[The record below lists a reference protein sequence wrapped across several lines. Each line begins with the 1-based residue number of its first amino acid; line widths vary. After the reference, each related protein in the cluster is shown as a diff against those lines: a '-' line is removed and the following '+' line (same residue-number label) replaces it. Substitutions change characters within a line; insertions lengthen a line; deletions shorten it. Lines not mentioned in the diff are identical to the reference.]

1 MVLTDDVKQSIG
13 QLLAKAE
20 AGDGLV
26 KAGEQVLELLRG
38 CNVVQRMRL
47 PPKAVGIH
55 PSNRDGLGIN
65 ALDVHSLI
73 NDVLEVGFVPSLVH
87 AVATEIDGREQR
99 QWNED
104 LVASA
109 GGALGVLEGDSLRAV
124 SLCGGHTNFMLRCF
138 LDGVQHEE
146 GPVTLNGKLSLEALQ
161 KTDPCFHQAAVQGV
175 EWDLVPLQ
183 VLREWPQL
191 ADVIQRAGNAQ
202 LNRGEHELQVLRRL
216 HTLYMA
222 ASARGPV
229 DFLEVKKKALASKPA
244 CASSIPA
251 MYSLALKNSGGAKA
265 AYLGETERF
274 VRANAVSGKP
284 LGDDLWMCLSQDRK
298 SGQQCPRFLHGIL
311 KTAYVRRN
319 VQASDVKKAF
329 SNKSIVPKVLEAEQL
344 MNEVRALLKN
354 AGEKWLSDFNCE
366 KALGFFDIA
375 LVSYTLNLRYKD
387 DKAYKTMDGAAH
399 DVVQILQ
406 GFTQSSMP
414 CRWEADPE
422 EPQKGERKA
431 VPAAAAL
438 REFNEDGS
446 LKHAGQLIYELGFE
460 VGQSIR
466 RKDDN
471 MVQGI
476 ICDITDTVALSMAG
490 SCTTHVDFKEFM
502 NGEWQKFQVK
512 PQPTH
517 VEQAEAMFPHECLD
531 FQIARVKGLVTAEL
545 FSMCQNHANYWSS
558 LRLQLKP
565 TKACTVTAKIP
576 AKKLVL
582 VPASL
587 KVNSKV
593 GQNVAGDAAV
603 VRASEV
609 EGVSFWLAPTTVVAK
624 SDGEGVGA
632 GFVAPYWFVQPAAPE
647 EQPNME
653 LKYVPCSLDSKI
665 QIPVLRNAKE
675 LAPGNVLSVAKPEK
689 RAVSPKKT
697 KKEADPKA
705 PAKKSKKAAS

>member
-1 MVLTDDVKQSIG
+1 
-13 QLLAKAE
+13 
-20 AGDGLV
+20 
-26 KAGEQVLELLRG
+26 
-38 CNVVQRMRL
+38 
-47 PPKAVGIH
+47 
-55 PSNRDGLGIN
+55 
-65 ALDVHSLI
+65 
-73 NDVLEVGFVPSLVH
+73 
-87 AVATEIDGREQR
+87 
-99 QWNED
+99 
-104 LVASA
+104 
-109 GGALGVLEGDSLRAV
+109 
-124 SLCGGHTNFMLRCF
+124 MLRCF

-251 MYSLALKNSGGAKA
+251 MYSFALKNSGGAKA

-329 SNKSIVPKVLEAEQL
+329 SNKSIVPKVLEAELL

-354 AGEKWLSDFNCE
+354 AGEKWLSDYNCE

-490 SCTTHVDFKEFM
+490 SCTRHVDFKEFM

-587 KVNSKV
+587 KVNLKV

-647 EQPNME
+647 EQPNISTSPAAWTARSRSRCFGTPKSWRLATCFRLPSQKSRLSVRRRQRRRRIRRPP
-653 LKYVPCSLDSKI
+653 LKSPRK
-665 QIPVLRNAKE
+665 LRHE
-675 LAPGNVLSVAKPEK
+675 VLSCQARDTWRFPSSCCPQFLCPGPSVSAGVCHTTESRFRVERGDSAIKIK
-689 RAVSPKKT
+689 RALFLPVF
-697 KKEADPKA
+697 
-705 PAKKSKKAAS
+705 ASVQIQAFSI

>member
-1 MVLTDDVKQSIG
+1 MLTADVKCSIG
-13 QLLAKAE
+13 QLLARAE

-104 LVASA
+104 LVSSA

-229 DFLEVKKKALASKPA
+229 DFLEVKKKALASKPS

-251 MYSLALKNSGGAKA
+251 MYSFALKNSGGVKA

-284 LGDDLWMCLSQDRK
+284 LGDDLWLCISQDHK

-319 VQASDVKKAF
+319 VHANDVKKAF
-329 SNKSIVPKVLEAEQL
+329 SNKNIVRKVLEAEQL

-354 AGEKWLSDFNCE
+354 AGEKWRSDYNCE
-366 KALGFFDIA
+366 KAMGFFDIA
-375 LVSYTLNLRYKD
+375 LVSHVLGLKFKEE
-387 DKAYKTMDGAAH
+387 KAYRSVDGIAF

-406 GFTQSSMP
+406 GFTQTSMP
-414 CRWEADPE
+414 CRWEADQEDVP
-422 EPQKGERKA
+422 KGA
-431 VPAAAAL
+431 SASSLQGTTL

-446 LKHAGQLIYELGFE
+446 LKKAGQLVSELGFH
-460 VGQSIR
+460 VGQSVR
-466 RKDDN
+466 RKDGKEGL
-471 MVQGI
+471 QGI
-476 ICDITDTVALSMAG
+476 ISAIAEKVSLTVTG
-490 SCTTHVDFKEFM
+490 GTTVEVDMKEFLE
-502 NGEWQKFQVK
+502 GIWQRFQHK
-512 PQPTH
+512 PEPT
-517 VEQAEAMFPHECLD
+517 VLEGFESLLPHQCLD
-531 FQIARVKGLVTAEL
+531 FQIAGAKGLIAAEL
-545 FSMCQNHANYWSS
+545 LSMSQTCTDHLSA
-558 LRLQLKP
+558 LKLQTKP
-565 TKACTVTAKIP
+565 SRAAIVTEKIP
-576 AKKLVL
+576 AKKLKL
-582 VPASL
+582 IPSSL
-587 KVNSKV
+587 KVNAKV
-593 GQNVAGDAAV
+593 GLLPGADAVAVKVPGMDGV
-603 VRASEV
+603 V
-609 EGVSFWLAPTTVVAK
+609 FWLSPTTVLPKV
-624 SDGEGVGA
+624 SGEGS
-632 GFVAPYWFVQPAAPE
+632 GFVAPFWFVQQAESE
-647 EQPNME
+647 EEANMQ
-653 LKYVPCSLDSKI
+653 LVYVPGSYDSNI
-665 QIPVLRNAKE
+665 QIPTLKNIKALEAGDVLKFAKRSST
-675 LAPGNVLSVAKPEK
+675 PVLP
-689 RAVSPKKT
+689 SPKK
-697 KKEADPKA
+697 K
-705 PAKKSKKAAS
+705 AKKGEAGPVAPSKRQKK